1 MELTFFEL
9 AGVGVVF
16 LIIILVSNITIH
28 CMNKKLVCRLA
39 LNIEREMAKIKS
51 QISSVEK
58 SLTMQQSALIR
69 IRQQRK

>member
-1 MELTFFEL
+1 MELTFWEL
-9 AGVGVVF
+9 AGVGAVF

-28 CMNKKLVCRLA
+28 RMNKKLVSRLA
-39 LNIEREMAKIKS
+39 LNSKRVMAKIKS
-51 QISSVEK
+51 QLSSVEK

>member
-1 MELTFFEL
+1 MELTFWEL
-9 AGVGVVF
+9 AGVGAVF

-28 CMNKKLVCRLA
+28 CMNKKLVSRLA
-39 LNIEREMAKIKS
+39 LNSEREMAKIKS
-51 QISSVEK
+51 QLSSVEK

>member
-1 MELTFFEL
+1 MELTFWEL
-9 AGVGVVF
+9 AGVGAVF

-28 CMNKKLVCRLA
+28 CMNKKLVSRLA
-39 LNIEREMAKIKS
+39 LNSDREMAKIKS
-51 QISSVEK
+51 QLSSVEK